1 MNQAKVVEKIRLK
14 WLLRLDADDEE
25 KPKAKKH
32 SAYSTQLPYGLCN
45 SEGINTEGMTPREA
59 WEAYENK
66 TGKSAESVKAEKM
79 GKGIDTGKS
88 VDTSEYTKAYQD
100 AVKEKSSFE
109 IKDAVRKSLEEMPTG
124 YTAVSHDRAYKK
136 IGDDQFEYEASNGE
150 KKVATAKQILK
161 AHGRSDIEGDFEVKD
176 DKYVHQ
182 KKQVKSDL
190 TEKLRPNRDDY
201 EYEDGDSVDDF
212 TTKNVGKLM
221 PLYEEGGSDAIDSEF
236 YKFKLGKVTKNL
248 HEISRDE
255 ADEILYDNLSQSTID
270 GWFRAY
276 NHEYKDNLTKQM
288 IQSPEV
294 HNAALNIMYGNYK
307 YDCEAKKKEPL
318 SFDEFLVTPIKMYR
332 GGTGK
337 EYEKASVFSSYTFD
351 RDVAGSFTG
360 SEVGMGHAP
369 DPNGVIYEAEIRPI
383 DTYGSVFTNGEAEIL
398 VPREIAPN
406 GRRDEA
412 DVLARG

>member
-14 WLLRLDADDEE
+14 WLARFDADDEE

-32 SAYSTQLPYGLCN
+32 SAFSTRLPYGLCN
-45 SEGINTEGMTPREA
+45 SEGIGTEGMTPREA

-79 GKGIDTGKS
+79 ARANEAKES
-88 VDTSEYTKAYQD
+88 VDTSEYTTAYKE
-100 AVKEKSSFE
+100 AVKEKSSFG

-136 IGDDQFEYEASNGE
+136 IGDDQFEYETSNGE

-161 AHGRSDIEGDFEVKD
+161 AHGRSDVEGDFEVKD

-201 EYEDGDSVDDF
+201 DYEDSDDVDDF
-212 TTKNVGKLM
+212 TRKNAGKLM

-236 YKFKLGKVTKNL
+236 YKFKLGKVTKGL

-255 ADEILYDNLSQSTID
+255 ADEILYDNLSQSTVD

-337 EYEKASVFSSYTFD
+337 EYDKASVFSSYTFD

-360 SEVGMGHAP
+360 STVGMGHAP

-412 DVLARG
+412 DVLD